1 MGSDIAIQSSVMCVY
16 EWSVQCRPGNIGAK
30 TNVFNIR
37 TREAREIG
45 MTQILASG
53 APNTYGPQYA

>member
-1 MGSDIAIQSSVMCVY
+1 MGSDIAIQSSVMCVFMNGPSNDDL
-16 EWSVQCRPGNIGAK
+16 EIL
-30 TNVFNIR
+30 VFNIR